1 MNSILQRLKEEGLS
15 LPAPPQAGGHYLPW
29 RQHGQLI
36 YLAGAISAREGK
48 VVTGRLGDDLT
59 IEQGYEAARL
69 CALAHLAVLQQA
81 LGDLAAISQIVSLNG
96 YVRCTP
102 DFCDSPKVINGAS
115 DLLIRL
121 LGDRGRHARAAIGV
135 ASLPVG
141 AAVETQMIVEIQE
154 RK

>member
-1 MNSILQRLKEEGLS
+1 MNSILQQLQADGLT

-29 RQHGQLI
+29 RQHGDLI
-36 YLAGAISAREGK
+36 YLAGVISAREGK

-59 IEQGYEAARL
+59 VEQGYEAAQL
-69 CALAHLAVLQQA
+69 CALAHLSILQQA
-81 LGDLAAISQIVSLNG
+81 LGDLEKISQIVSLNG

-141 AAVETQMIVEIQE
+141 AAVEVQMIVETGE
-154 RK
+154 KK